1 MEEFDIDSILSN
13 IVDLHETNWTP
24 IAKIPIVLK
33 EIEKVKTEMKTFLNN
48 NDFDI
53 SAVLKESNELCVE
66 SQQLIKEMKTC
77 KQEIEEVTMDEI
89 LTSIESHDL
98 ITKELEAVNFAYKI
112 VSDIINCGKYVKE
125 FEERKEDQSY
135 SRAVDIVYDLLTYV
149 DNPSE
154 GFNHLEIY
162 SNAKVTGQLILEG
175 LMHELLIEWDRMVNY
190 GTRLDKNNCTVATI
204 TVALSESLSS
214 IDILNALDK
223 CKKLE
228 EKVTDLAQFI
238 LKEILI
244 PFMHHLCLT
253 DSECDEVSIVCVSI
267 EQKPNYKPTYEEV
280 IGNIR
285 LFFQYLREKLNF
297 EFKRSVTIISLI
309 GHQIC
314 EQFCEMIIK
323 NVFIHTVPN
332 NITDLQSYNLVTTVI
347 QDFQVFL
354 RSVHFLPENGPSL
367 LSYMDN
373 IDFLFAD
380 KSSQYFLETAR
391 GIMVKDLS
399 ISMSIGVEKLPN
411 INRQIKMTNNDD
423 VAEALS
429 ILDKTIPQ
437 SLFYFPRCMISKTTQ
452 ELLDLVYGL
461 MEQAVQCTDVVCR
474 KLYNTSRLIFELYD
488 AVVPYHHEN
497 FLLTI
502 PQYVALFHNNC
513 LYLAH
518 NLQTLGDKWLNLME
532 GRQVNY
538 AINFVDLVQKMREL
552 GYKYLTMQM
561 QQQRKQILDNIRT
574 SDLNCMVGKDALGEN
589 AEAAIRQC
597 LRQLQL
603 LKNVWI
609 GVFPANVFTRLMA
622 TLVNMFMDELIHRVC
637 TVEDIP
643 VEMATQLTDMYNL
656 VVLKV
661 PHLFHK
667 TADVEKHVKPWPKFK
682 EVIFVLGAS
691 LRDLDSHWND
701 GSGPLAIYFSTEE
714 LRSLIKALFQNTQYR
729 ANFLLKIK

>member
-1 MEEFDIDSILSN
+1 
-13 IVDLHETNWTP
+13 
-24 IAKIPIVLK
+24 
-33 EIEKVKTEMKTFLNN
+33 MKTFLNN

-53 SAVLKESNELCVE
+53 SVVLKESNELCVE
-66 SQQLIKEMKTC
+66 SQQLIKEMKSC

-89 LTSIESHDL
+89 RTSIESHDL
-98 ITKELEAVNFAYKI
+98 ITKELESVNFAYKI
-112 VSDIINCGKYVKE
+112 VSDIIDCGKYVKE
-125 FEERKEDQSY
+125 FEERKKDQSY
-135 SRAVDIVYDLLTYV
+135 SRAVDVVYDFLSYV
-149 DNPSE
+149 DNTSE

-175 LMHELLIEWDRMVNY
+175 LMHELLIKWHKMVKY
-190 GTRLDKNNCTVATI
+190 ETGLDVTNRTVATI
-204 TVALSESLSS
+204 SVSQSLCS
-214 IDILNALDK
+214 IDLLNALDR

-228 EKVTDLAQFI
+228 EKVKELAQFI

-244 PFMHHLCLT
+244 PFMHHLCVT
-253 DSECDEVSIVCVSI
+253 DSNSDEKLSLVGVFI

-280 IGNIR
+280 IRNIR
-285 LFFQYLREKLNF
+285 LFFHYLREKLNF

-309 GHQIC
+309 GQQIC
-314 EQFCEMIIK
+314 EEFCEMIIK

-332 NITDLQSYNLVTTVI
+332 NITDLQSYNLVTSDI
-347 QDFQVFL
+347 QDFQVYL
-354 RSVHFLPENGPSL
+354 RSVYFLPENGPSL

-399 ISMSIGVEKLPN
+399 ISMSIGVEKIPN
-411 INRQIKMTNNDD
+411 NNGQMKMTNNDD
-423 VAEALS
+423 VAEAFS

-518 NLQTLGDKWLNLME
+518 NLQTLGDKWVNLME

-589 AEAAIRQC
+589 AEAAVRQC